1 MLKFLRSNLKHT
13 FNNQRGLALLLVI
26 VQIFSVLVIV
36 FSYGV
41 INHYNVKVNEKESTT
56 LIYDFV
62 TKEDEEGYGY
72 WVSKDKLDKFMEK
85 ILPFIEDK
93 LDYFFIMGSLNE
105 YYFKCSSGFENGRY
119 TVSEQIKKRLELDED
134 EKFTDEQMNSSEKI
148 IIVGDEFNIEDGY
161 VTIDNVKYKVIGTTE
176 IFGAIDAMVPYNVI
190 PDNTKVWYI
199 SILLKMPLWESE
211 YNHIAELMTEAFGD
225 TFVIPEFEGVEN
237 ESDNKVYRDIMFV
250 VGFIIFV
257 CAVNYCIMYR
267 YMLEKRRREFAIT
280 RICGCS
286 RVNAGLVSMIELL
299 GTSIATLV
307 VGELLFHF
315 LVLPAAKEYFY
326 YIGMFYSSEVYVT
339 ISAIYIGLLCLTYLI
354 LICRFVRKTP
364 VSLIKE
370 V

>member
-41 INHYNVKVNEKESTT
+41 INHYNFKVNEKESTT
-56 LIYDFV
+56 LEYNFYTI
-62 TKEDEEGYGY
+62 EDEEGYGC
-72 WVSKDKLDKFMEK
+72 WVSKDKLDQFVEK
-85 ILPFIEDK
+85 ALPFVEDK
-93 LDYFFIMGSLNE
+93 LDYIFIMGSSDK
-105 YYFKCSSGFENGRY
+105 YYIKCSSGYKNGKY
-119 TVSEQIKKRLELDED
+119 IVSKQIKERLGLGEE

-148 IIVGDEFNIEDGY
+148 MIVADEMTVEDGY
-161 VTIDNVKYKVIGTTE
+161 VAINGVPYKVIGTTSL
-176 IFGAIDAMVPYNVI
+176 FAPNDVMVPYKAI

-199 SILLKMPLWESE
+199 SLLFEMPLWESE
-211 YNHIAELMTEAFGD
+211 YNYISELMTEAFGD
-225 TFVIPEFEGVEN
+225 TFIIPEFEGVVN
-237 ESDNKVYRDIMFV
+237 ESSNKVYRDIMFV
-250 VGFIIFV
+250 VGFVIFV

-286 RVNAGLVSMIELL
+286 RVNAGLVYMIELL

-307 VGELLFHF
+307 LGELLFHF